1 MAQTE
6 ASQENGNKSGSDYAI
21 GAVSRLTGISTH
33 TLRIWERRYSA
44 VVADRTESGR
54 RIYSR
59 RDVEKLGLLK
69 ILVDRGFSIGQIA
82 NLSLEELRERRD
94 EVVRQAN
101 DLQLARPDQP
111 IRVAALGRFALQGLG
126 RSGVLPEQVELIS
139 LESDPRRFRADLRRL
154 QPDVLLIEVPVVD
167 ERTAE
172 QIASLRD
179 LCGAGRVMVLYNFG
193 RGEDIN
199 RLAAAQFE
207 LFRSPTSTLT
217 LVEALLRGPG
227 TSNTTPA
234 RSRSEP
240 APGYGDNGDARDV
253 PVLTEDLPPRRFDDG
268 QLATLAG
275 IRTEVDCE
283 CPHHLA
289 DLVQSLTA
297 FEVYSDQCESRNNE
311 DAALHAY
318 LHAMTAR
325 ARVLMEESL
334 ATLARVEKLEY

>member
-6 ASQENGNKSGSDYAI
+6 AGRSNGSGNDYAI

-33 TLRIWERRYSA
+33 TLRIWERRYGA
-44 VVADRTESGR
+44 VIAERTDSGR
-54 RIYSR
+54 RVYSR

-82 NLSLEELRERRD
+82 NLDLEQLRARRD

-101 DLQLARPDQP
+101 DLQLARADQP

-139 LESDPRRFRADLRRL
+139 LESDPRRFRADIRRL
-154 QPDVLLIEVPVVD
+154 RPDVLLIEVPVVD
-167 ERTAE
+167 DRTAE
-172 QIASLRD
+172 RIADLRD

-193 RGEDIN
+193 RGEDVN

-207 LFRSPTSTLT
+207 LFRAPTSALT
-217 LVEALLRGPG
+217 LVDALLRGPG
-227 TSNTTPA
+227 AANTA
-234 RSRSEP
+234 P
-240 APGYGDNGDARDV
+240 APAPEERRTAADAGAV
-253 PVLTEDLPPRRFDDG
+253 PVLTEELPPRRFDDS

-275 IRTEVDCE
+275 VRTDVDCE

-297 FEVYSDQCESRNNE
+297 FEVYSDQCESRNTE

-325 ARVLMEESL
+325 ARALMEESL

>member
-6 ASQENGNKSGSDYAI
+6 AGRGNAGGSDYAI

-33 TLRIWERRYSA
+33 TLRIWERRYGA
-44 VVADRTESGR
+44 VIAERTESGR
-54 RIYSR
+54 RVYSR

-82 NLSLEELRERRD
+82 NLDLEELRARRE

-101 DLQLARPDQP
+101 ELQLARADQP

-126 RSGVLPEQVELIS
+126 RSGVLPEQVELVS
-139 LESDPRRFRADLRRL
+139 LESDPRRFRADIRRL
-154 QPDVLLIEVPVVD
+154 RPDVLLIEVPVVD

-172 QIASLRD
+172 RIADLRD

-193 RGEDIN
+193 RGEDVN

-207 LFRSPTSTLT
+207 LFRAPTTALT
-217 LVEALLRGPG
+217 LVDALLRGPAA
-227 TSNTTPA
+227 TNTAPPTAP
-234 RSRSEP
+234 SEQRR
-240 APGYGDNGDARDV
+240 AAADAGAV
-253 PVLTEDLPPRRFDDG
+253 PVLTEQLPPRRFDDN
-268 QLATLAG
+268 QLAMLAG
-275 IRTEVDCE
+275 VKTDVDCE

-297 FEVYSDQCESRNNE
+297 FEVYSDQCESRNSE

-318 LHAMTAR
+318 LHAMAAR
-325 ARVLMEESL
+325 ARALMEESL

>member
-1 MAQTE
+1 MAETRIGQ
-6 ASQENGNKSGSDYAI
+6 GNDSKSSNDYAI

-33 TLRIWERRYSA
+33 TLRIWERRYGA
-44 VVADRTESGR
+44 VIADRTESGR

-82 NLSLEELRERRD
+82 NLDLEELRARRE

-111 IRVAALGRFALQGLG
+111 IRVAALGRFALQGLS
-126 RSGVLPEQVELIS
+126 RNGVLPEQVELTI
-139 LESDPRRFRADLRRL
+139 LESDPRRFRADIRRL
-154 QPDVLLIEVPVVD
+154 RPDVLLIEVPVVD
-167 ERTAE
+167 EKTAE
-172 QIASLRD
+172 RIAGLRD
-179 LCGAGRVMVLYNFG
+179 LCGAGRVLVLYNFG
-193 RGEDIN
+193 RGEDVN

-207 LFRSPTSTLT
+207 LFRAPTTALAI
-217 LVEALLRGPG
+217 VEALLRGPRV
-227 TSNTTPA
+227 TNTAPP
-234 RSRSEP
+234 RVRSEQQR
-240 APGYGDNGDARDV
+240 ATGDAPEV
-253 PVLTEDLPPRRFDDG
+253 PVLTEELPPRRFDDG
-268 QLATLAG
+268 QLCTLAG
-275 IRTEVDCE
+275 VRTDVDCE

-297 FEVYSDQCESRNNE
+297 FEIYSDQCESRNSE

-325 ARVLMEESL
+325 ARAIMEESL

>member
-1 MAQTE
+1 MARTNE
-6 ASQENGNKSGSDYAI
+6 AQGKSSNDYAI

-33 TLRIWERRYSA
+33 TLRIWERRYGA

-82 NLSLEELRERRD
+82 NLDLEELRARRD

-101 DLQLARPDQP
+101 DLQLARADQP
-111 IRVAALGRFALQGLG
+111 IRLAALGRFALQGLS
-126 RSGVLPEQVELIS
+126 RSGVLPEQVELVS
-139 LESDPRRFRADLRRL
+139 LESDPRRFRADIRQLR
-154 QPDVLLIEVPVVD
+154 PDVLLIEVPVVD

-172 QIASLRD
+172 RIAGLRD

-193 RGEDIN
+193 RGEDVN

-207 LFRSPTSTLT
+207 LFRAPTTSLT
-217 LVEALLRGPG
+217 LVEALLRGPRV
-227 TSNTTPA
+227 TNTTPPA
-234 RSRSEP
+234 SGAPEQRRSGDSP
-240 APGYGDNGDARDV
+240 AV
-253 PVLTEDLPPRRFDDG
+253 PVLTETPPPRRFDDS
-268 QLATLAG
+268 QLAALAG
-275 IRTEVDCE
+275 IRTDVDCE

-297 FEVYSDQCESRNNE
+297 FEVYSDQCESRNAE

-325 ARVLMEESL
+325 ARALMEESL

>member
-6 ASQENGNKSGSDYAI
+6 AGRGNGSGNDYAI
-21 GAVSRLTGISTH
+21 GAVARLTGISTH
-33 TLRIWERRYSA
+33 TLRIWERRYGA
-44 VVADRTESGR
+44 VIAERTDSGR
-54 RIYSR
+54 RVYSR

-82 NLSLEELRERRD
+82 NLDLEELRARRD

-101 DLQLARPDQP
+101 DLQLARADQP

-139 LESDPRRFRADLRRL
+139 LESDPRRFRADIRRL
-154 QPDVLLIEVPVVD
+154 RPDVLLIEVPVVD
-167 ERTAE
+167 DRTAE
-172 QIASLRD
+172 RIADLRD

-193 RGEDIN
+193 RGEDVN

-207 LFRSPTSTLT
+207 LFRAPTSALT
-217 LVEALLRGPG
+217 LVDALLRGPG
-227 TSNTTPA
+227 AANTA
-234 RSRSEP
+234 P
-240 APGYGDNGDARDV
+240 APPSEERRAAADAGAV
-253 PVLTEDLPPRRFDDG
+253 PVLTEELPPRRFDDS

-275 IRTEVDCE
+275 VKTDVDCE

-297 FEVYSDQCESRNNE
+297 FEVYSDQCESRNSE

-325 ARVLMEESL
+325 ARALMEESL
-334 ATLARVEKLEY
+334 ATLARVEKLDY

>member
-1 MAQTE
+1 MAETG
-6 ASQENGNKSGSDYAI
+6 ASRGNGGSDYAI

-33 TLRIWERRYSA
+33 TLRIWERRYGA
-44 VVADRTESGR
+44 VIAERTDSGR

-82 NLSLEELRERRD
+82 NLDLDELRARRN
-94 EVVRQAN
+94 EVVSQAN
-101 DLQLARPDQP
+101 DLQLARADQP

-126 RSGVLPEQVELIS
+126 SSGVLPEQVELLS
-139 LESDPRRFRADLRRL
+139 LESDPRRFRADIRRL
-154 QPDVLLIEVPVVD
+154 RPDVLLIEVPVVD
-167 ERTAE
+167 DKTAE
-172 QIASLRD
+172 RIAGLRD
-179 LCGAGRVMVLYNFG
+179 VCGAGRVLVLYNFG
-193 RGEDIN
+193 RGEDVN

-207 LFRSPTSTLT
+207 LFRAPTTALT
-217 LVEALLRGPG
+217 LVEALLRGPRVTNSAPAAPQSG
-227 TSNTTPA
+227 QRRPAGDTP
-234 RSRSEP
+234 E
-240 APGYGDNGDARDV
+240 V
-253 PVLTEDLPPRRFDDG
+253 PVLTETPPPRRFDDG

-275 IRTEVDCE
+275 IKTEVDCE

-297 FEVYSDQCESRNNE
+297 FEVYSDQCESRNSE

-325 ARVLMEESL
+325 ARALMEESL

>member
-1 MAQTE
+1 MAQTG
-6 ASQENGNKSGSDYAI
+6 AGQGNGGRSGNDYAI

-33 TLRIWERRYSA
+33 TLRIWERRYGA
-44 VVADRTESGR
+44 VVAERTESGR

-82 NLSLEELRERRD
+82 NLDLEELRARRE

-101 DLQLARPDQP
+101 DLQLARSDEP

-126 RSGVLPEQVELIS
+126 RSGVLPEQVELAA
-139 LESDPRRFRADLRRL
+139 LESDPRRFRADIRRL
-154 QPDVLLIEVPVVD
+154 RPDVLLIEVPVVD

-172 QIASLRD
+172 RIAGLRD

-193 RGEDIN
+193 RSDDVN

-207 LFRSPTSTLT
+207 LFRAPTTALT
-217 LVEALLRGPG
+217 LVEALLRGPRV
-227 TSNTTPA
+227 TNTAPQPA
-234 RSRSEP
+234 RSEQQRAAGGALS
-240 APGYGDNGDARDV
+240 V
-253 PVLTEDLPPRRFDDG
+253 PVLTEELPPRRFDDG

-275 IRTEVDCE
+275 IRTDVDCE

-297 FEVYSDQCESRNNE
+297 FEVYSDQCESRSNE

-325 ARVLMEESL
+325 ARALMEESL

>member
-1 MAQTE
+1 MAQTG
-6 ASQENGNKSGSDYAI
+6 AGQGNGSKSGSDYAI

-33 TLRIWERRYSA
+33 TLRIWERRYGA
-44 VVADRTESGR
+44 VVAERTDSGR

-82 NLSLEELRERRD
+82 NLDLEELRARRE

-126 RSGVLPEQVELIS
+126 RSGVLPEQVELAA
-139 LESDPRRFRADLRRL
+139 LESDPRRFRADIRRL
-154 QPDVLLIEVPVVD
+154 RPDVLLIEVPVVD
-167 ERTAE
+167 DRTAE
-172 QIASLRD
+172 RIAGLRD

-193 RGEDIN
+193 RGEDVN

-207 LFRSPTSTLT
+207 LFRAPTTTLT
-217 LVEALLRGPG
+217 LVEGLLRGPRV
-227 TSNTTPA
+227 TNTAPPQDRSGQQRPA
-234 RSRSEP
+234 
-240 APGYGDNGDARDV
+240 GDAPEV
-253 PVLTEDLPPRRFDDG
+253 PVLTEELPPRRFDDN
-268 QLATLAG
+268 QLATLSG
-275 IRTEVDCE
+275 IRTDVDCE

-297 FEVYSDQCESRNNE
+297 FEVYSDQCESRSSE

-325 ARVLMEESL
+325 ARALMEESL